1 MWGNRLKPIRLF
13 LASTML
19 CVALLCQALGGMADA
34 AEGGAPE
41 TLDSVKSALN
51 GIDDELK
58 LDTLSDADLAELRA
72 RADPLVAQL
81 QGVIA
86 ELTPRLDASRK
97 RLAELKPKSQDGVVL
112 PAPAAA
118 ELKAEQTKFDNL
130 DAELRSARA
139 ALLQVDDYIARISA
153 RRREVFTR
161 QTFARS
167 TSVLNPVLWLT
178 VVRELP
184 TDWRSFQRLTTDA
197 AGRLAARATLSGA
210 AGFLAVCLALV
221 LLAAPLRWVARRV
234 LSSAA
239 QEKAPGRLRKTL
251 VAVWTLGVLSALP
264 LLALAA
270 ISYAL
275 EVFDLSD
282 PHLQGV
288 VNAVIRGLRGV
299 ALANAIA
306 RAVLSPKRPVWR
318 MAPVGDEAATRLT
331 RLAVAVAV
339 AWSISRLVEAI
350 AESVLSYN
358 VLVLTRGL
366 AAIFIAALAADAF
379 RKLARIADASAA
391 KDSGRPVRT
400 FVWIYL
406 VAIIAC
412 ALSGYIMLATYLVE
426 HALQFVAA
434 IGALYLGDS
443 LLQEACERLL
453 RPESTAAKSLM
464 ALMGLRRGGLE
475 QIVVL
480 VQGLARLVVIAAT
493 LAVAIGPLGMP
504 SQDLTASLRNAYFG
518 VTIGGVTLSISSAVA
533 AIVVFALILVAT
545 RAGQTWLSDRYLPRT
560 RLDAGVQNSIRTI
573 FGYIG
578 VVIALLAASSRLGLD
593 YNRLTWIAGG
603 LSVGI
608 GFGLQGIANNFIS
621 GLILLWE
628 RGIRVGDWVV
638 VGQDQG
644 FVRSINARA
653 TEIETFERASLIVPN
668 LTLVTG
674 AVKNWMHND
683 RVGRIIIAITAA
695 YESDPE
701 AVRALLIDAA
711 KAQDAVLSIPAPLA
725 LFSEFGDWGMKFQ
738 LIAYVEDALMGDR
751 VRSELNFDIMSRMR
765 AAGLRI
771 PYPFP
776 VGTEEAARG
785 PNTARLT

>member
-1 MWGNRLKPIRLF
+1 LKPIRLF
-13 LASTML
+13 LASAML
-19 CVALLCQALGGMADA
+19 CAALLCQALGGMAHA
-34 AEGGAPE
+34 AEGGARE

-51 GIDDELK
+51 DIDDELK
-58 LDTLSDADLAELRA
+58 LDTLSDKDLVDLRA
-72 RADPLVAQL
+72 RTDPLVGEL
-81 QGVIA
+81 QGVVS

-97 RLAELKPKSQDGVVL
+97 RLAELKPKSQEGVAQ
-112 PAPAAA
+112 PDPAAA

-139 ALLQVDDYIARISA
+139 ALLQVDDYVARISA
-153 RRREVFTR
+153 KRREVFTK

-167 TSVLNPVLWLT
+167 TSVLNPVLWLS
-178 VVRELP
+178 VIRELP
-184 TDWRSFQRLTTDA
+184 ADSHAFQRLTADA
-197 AGRLAARATLSGA
+197 AGRLAARATLSA
-210 AGFLAVCLALV
+210 VAGFLGVCLAVL

-251 VAVWTLGVLSALP
+251 VAVWTLGVLAALP

-270 ISYAL
+270 VSYAL

-288 VNAVIRGLRGV
+288 VDSVIRGLRGI

-306 RAVLSPKRPVWR
+306 RAVLSPRQPVWR
-318 MAPVGDEAATRLT
+318 LTPVGDEAAVRLT
-331 RLAVAVAV
+331 RLAVAVSV
-339 AWSISRLVEAI
+339 VWSISRLIEAI

-366 AAIFIAALAADAF
+366 AAIVIAALAADAF

-391 KDSGRPVRT
+391 KDAGRPVRT

-412 ALSGYIMLATYLVE
+412 AFSGYIMLATYLVE
-426 HALQFVAA
+426 HALQFVGV
-434 IGALYLGDS
+434 IGTLYLADS

-453 RPESTAAKSLM
+453 RPDSTGAKSLM

-480 VQGLARLVVIAAT
+480 VQGLARLVVIAAA
-493 LAVAIGPLGMP
+493 LAVAIGPFGMP
-504 SQDLTASLRNAYFG
+504 SQDLTATLRNAYFG
-518 VTIGGVTLSISSAVA
+518 VSIGGVTLSVSSALA
-533 AIVVFALILVAT
+533 AIVAFALILGAT

-560 RLDAGVQNSIRTI
+560 KLDAGVQNSIRTI
-573 FGYIG
+573 FGYLG
-578 VVIALLAASSRLGLD
+578 VVIALLAGSSRLGLD
-593 YNRLTWIAGG
+593 YERLTWIAGG

-738 LIAYVEDALMGDR
+738 LIAYVEDALMGER

-776 VGTEEAARG
+776 IGAEDAARG
-785 PNTARLT
+785 PNTARLV